1 MSFSRDPAS
10 RGDVGRYFRVRMEE
24 VGADR
29 MRGFSPA
36 PEYLRA
42 PDGRVRTGALLTMLD
57 TIGGIRAGLSALPD
71 GWVVSTN
78 LSARTITTEHT
89 GPLRIESVVL
99 RRGRNNVVTNVDIV
113 DEGAHDALV
122 MTGVLTSAVLVP
134 ENGPPEWVRPVV
146 LDFGEPLDDPPTIPD
161 WIALRTIDAHT
172 VEMNLA
178 DGLRNPWGILH
189 GGVVA
194 SLVDAAA
201 EHASGGRPT
210 TDVVLHFLAPNRVG
224 PVRATAR
231 ALGAD
236 RHRIEVRD
244 EGSDRVTAVAVAASS
259 S

>member
-1 MSFSRDPAS
+1 VSFSRDPAS

-24 VGADR
+24 VGDDR

-36 PEYLRA
+36 PAYLRA
-42 PDGRVRTGALLTMLD
+42 PDGRVRAGALHTMLD

-78 LSARTITTEHT
+78 LSARTVTLDHA
-89 GPLRIESVVL
+89 GPLRIESAVL
-99 RRGRNNVVTNVDIV
+99 RRGRNNVVTNVDIF
-113 DEGAHDALV
+113 DEGARDALV

-146 LDFGEPLDDPPTIPD
+146 LDFGEPLADPPTIAE
-161 WIALRTIDAHT
+161 WIGLRAIDEHT
-172 VEMNLA
+172 VEMHLA

-201 EHASGGRPT
+201 EHASGGRAT
-210 TDVVLHFLAPNRVG
+210 ADVVLHFLAPNRVG

-231 ALGAD
+231 DLGTD
-236 RHRIEVRD
+236 RYRIEVRD
-244 EGSDRVTAVAVAASS
+244 VGSDRVTAVAVATSF
-259 S
+259 